1 MSNFKFNVAV
11 IGLGYVGLPLA
22 IEAANN
28 KLKVAGYDINESL
41 VGNLNKSLS
50 HVEDISDKDL
60 EDAFS
65 NQLLITSDPEILGS
79 NLVPLISSLNMPS
92 HS

>member
-1 MSNFKFNVAV
+1 MSSFKFNVAV

-41 VGNLNKSLS
+41 VGNLNKSLLRIFQIKTLKM
-50 HVEDISDKDL
+50 H
-60 EDAFS
+60 FQM
-65 NQLLITSDPEILGS
+65 NF
-79 NLVPLISSLNMPS
+79 
-92 HS
+92 